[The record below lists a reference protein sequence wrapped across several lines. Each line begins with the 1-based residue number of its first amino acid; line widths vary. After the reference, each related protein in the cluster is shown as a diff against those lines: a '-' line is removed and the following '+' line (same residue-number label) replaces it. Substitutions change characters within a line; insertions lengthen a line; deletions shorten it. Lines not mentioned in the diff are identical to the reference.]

1 MGFYNGGFK
10 RLSEHK
16 TFEWEVY
23 SNTPYLSLNRH
34 FNIDEHGIKS
44 TTNIFNIFGHD
55 IHLTRCEDHAGFK
68 FELTLFGVTAMVE
81 IYDNRHWNDDEDRWY
96 NPGEE
101 ET

>member
-23 SNTPYLSLNRH
+23 SNTPHLSISRS
-34 FNIDEHGIKS
+34 FSIDNHGLKTMSYIC
-44 TTNIFNIFGHD
+44 NVFGHD
-55 IHLTRCEDHAGFK
+55 IHFTRCEDHAGFR
-68 FELTLFGVTAMVE
+68 FELTLFGITAMFE

-101 ET
+101 EE